1 MKSIKK
7 LKFIARLKAWGQVAG
22 TLLSWFLIMA
32 ILSVVPFVIDK
43 DLVESDVVGQ
53 AVMFAATIL
62 TAFIWSRYIY
72 RERFKR
78 IGISSFCSSGWREL
92 LWGIFYGGV
101 SVAVGFLICYLCG
114 IIGVNGIGYPSDF
127 LIYFGVMVMVGI
139 SEELLCRGYVMR
151 RFAKVY
157 GNVWAI
163 VISSAIFMAMHMFN
177 DSLTII
183 AFLNLF
189 LAGVLFGV
197 AYMVTKSLWLPI
209 GMHFAWNFVQGPV
222 LGYSVSGSVIGSVVR
237 QTPATGPDWISG
249 GAFGFEGSLLCSAI
263 VLILIL
269 ILYVFHRKKSSYTTS
284 EIVSQ

>member
-22 TLLSWFLIMA
+22 TLLSWFLIMVF
-32 ILSVVPFVIDK
+32 LSIVPLVISK

-72 RERFKR
+72 RERFER
-78 IGISSFCSSGWREL
+78 IGVSFFCSSGWRDL

-101 SVAVGFLICYLCG
+101 SVAAGFMICYLW
-114 IIGVNGIGYPSDF
+114 GVISVDSTGYPSDF
-127 LIYFGVMVMVGI
+127 LIYLGVMVMVAI

-157 GNVWAI
+157 GNAWAI

-177 DSLTII
+177 DSLTTI

-222 LGYSVSGSVIGSVVR
+222 LGYSVSGSVTGSVVH
-237 QTPATGPDWISG
+237 QTTATGPEWISG

-263 VLILIL
+263 VLILTL
-269 ILYVFHRKKSSYTTS
+269 ILYMFHRK
-284 EIVSQ
+284 EGVA